1 MLRVR
6 DKGIRYLVMLWRRDD
21 AMAVS
26 GSPAEDQVV
35 QRPVQSLL
43 RVATAGSLAAVSDP
57 EATAGSL
64 AAVSDSEATAGSLA
78 AVSDPASPSRGRSGR
93 NSYDW
98 VEVCREQTD
107 AEIRLCS
114 KALAS
119 TA

>member
-1 MLRVR
+1 
-6 DKGIRYLVMLWRRDD
+6 
-21 AMAVS
+21 MAVS

-43 RVATAGSLAAVSDP
+43 RVSTAGSLAAVS
-57 EATAGSL
+57 EAGSL